1 MCPNCRDKMKSGL
14 KLDASE
20 HPEVTAGRVLLVF
33 VCPQFYKAQLQRR
46 NDSGW
51 KAPLEVA
58 SATAC
63 SEQGHL

>member
-1 MCPNCRDKMKSGL
+1 MPELQGQNEEQLEADS
-14 KLDASE
+14 SE
-20 HPEVTAGRVLLVF
+20 HPEVTTGRVLLVF